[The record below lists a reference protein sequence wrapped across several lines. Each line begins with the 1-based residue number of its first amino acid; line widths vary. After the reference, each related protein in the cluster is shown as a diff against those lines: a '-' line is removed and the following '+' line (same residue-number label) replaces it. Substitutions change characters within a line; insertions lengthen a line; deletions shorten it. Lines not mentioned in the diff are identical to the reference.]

1 MPVAPLPLDPRDV
14 TPECGDGHAVDANHA
29 VFAIIFPHMS
39 IICLSIPKMSVAPK
53 AANATT
59 FPIVGGMRIEYY
71 VVSNKSAHFIN
82 KK

>member
-14 TPECGDGHAVDANHA
+14 TPKCGDGHAVDANHA

-39 IICLSIPKMSVAPK
+39 IIFLSIPKMSVAPK
-53 AANATT
+53 AANATA
-59 FPIVGGMRIEYY
+59 FPIVGMRIECY